1 MKFLKSL
8 LTGTGAVV
16 LAGLV
21 LALLAPKAVHAV
33 VATAVQVVNT
43 SANPA
48 ITEDTSRQASQIVT
62 VQCTVGTS
70 FNNDTF
76 CFQVLPNGG
85 FSDMSGPRGGYVVP
99 ANQYFV
105 LKSVDTNVVIP
116 SFAPTLLILL
126 STPQGMETT
135 AETLPLIS
143 NGQISL
149 ASGIVAGPGMEV
161 IPTGASFAVDGS
173 VTLHGYLTPN

>member
-8 LTGTGAVV
+8 LMGTGAVV

-21 LALLAPKAVHAV
+21 LALLAPQAVHAV
-33 VATAVQVVNT
+33 VATAVQIVNT
-43 SANPA
+43 SASPA

-62 VQCTVGTS
+62 IVCDIS
-70 FNNDTF
+70 IADTAT
-76 CFQVLPNGG
+76 CIQILPNGDYG
-85 FSDMSGPRGGYVVP
+85 DPHGQKGGYVVP

-105 LKSVDTNVVIP
+105 LKSMDTNIALP
-116 SFAPTLLILL
+116 NYAPDLLIFL
-126 STPQGMETT
+126 STPQVSETV
-135 AETLPLIS
+135 AEMVPIS
-143 NGQISL
+143 LNGQVSF

-161 IPTGASFAVDGS
+161 FPLASSSGVQGE

>member
-8 LTGTGAVV
+8 LMGTGAVV

-21 LALLAPKAVHAV
+21 LALLAPQAVHAV
-33 VATAVQVVNT
+33 VATAVQIVNT
-43 SANPA
+43 SASPA

-62 VQCTVGTS
+62 IQCVMFSNVTTS
-70 FNNDTF
+70 
-76 CFQVLPNGG
+76 CFQSLPNGG
-85 FSDMSGPRGGYVVP
+85 SGDLHGQKGGYVVP

-105 LKSVDTNVVIP
+105 LKSIDIDIVNPDSATDLYI
-116 SFAPTLLILL
+116 SLL
-126 STPQGMETT
+126 TPQGLQTS
-135 AETLPLIS
+135 AEPVPIS
-143 NGQISL
+143 LNGQVSF

-161 IPTGASFAVDGS
+161 FPLASSSGVQGE

>member
-8 LTGTGAVV
+8 LMGTGGVV

-62 VQCTVGTS
+62 INCQVALGSATP
-70 FNNDTF
+70 F
-76 CFQVLPNGG
+76 CRQALSNGG
-85 FSDMSGPRGGYVVP
+85 IGTPGPNGGYVVP
-99 ANQYFV
+99 ANQSFV
-105 LKSVDTNVVIP
+105 LKSMDTTFSSSPVSEIAIYFYNNAQNSVVSVEAVMP
-116 SFAPTLLILL
+116 A
-126 STPQGMETT
+126 
-135 AETLPLIS
+135 AD
-143 NGQISL
+143 GQISFS
-149 ASGIVAGPGMEV
+149 SGIAVGPGMEV
-161 IPTGASFAVDGS
+161 VPHALSPNYVTI
-173 VTLHGYLTPN
+173 TLHGYLTSN

>member
-8 LTGTGAVV
+8 LMGTGAVV

-62 VQCTVGTS
+62 LTCHFSLVCYSTLPNLNAPDSG
-70 FNNDTF
+70 
-76 CFQVLPNGG
+76 PNGG
-85 FSDMSGPRGGYVVP
+85 YLVP
-99 ANQYFV
+99 ANEYFV
-105 LKSVDTNVVIP
+105 VKSIDAFNIG
-116 SFAPTLLILL
+116 A
-126 STPQGMETT
+126 STPISIRFIVHNGGGTSDIAVEQVV
-135 AETLPLIS
+135 LPP
-143 NGQISL
+143 NGQISF
-149 ASGIVAGPGMEV
+149 ASGLAVVGGAEV
-161 IPTGASFAVDGS
+161 VTSASTPLPTGGIL
-173 VTLHGYLTPN
+173 TIHGYLTPN

>member
-8 LTGTGAVV
+8 LMGTGGVV

-48 ITEDTSRQASQIVT
+48 ITEDTTLQASQIVT
-62 VQCTVGTS
+62 ISCSLSSGS
-70 FNNDTF
+70 FPF
-76 CFQVLPNGG
+76 CLQELPNG
-85 FSDMSGPRGGYVVP
+85 FASGSPGPNGGYVAP

-105 LKSVDTNVVIP
+105 LKSMDSFFYGTVPPISIYLFQNMDTP
-116 SFAPTLLILL
+116 PGT
-126 STPQGMETT
+126 ER
-135 AETLPLIS
+135 LPPV
-143 NGQISL
+143 NGQISF
-149 ASGIVAGPGMEV
+149 STGIVVGPGVEV
-161 IPTGASFAVDGS
+161 APEPQGNFSAGY
-173 VTLHGYLTPN
+173 VTFHGYLTSN